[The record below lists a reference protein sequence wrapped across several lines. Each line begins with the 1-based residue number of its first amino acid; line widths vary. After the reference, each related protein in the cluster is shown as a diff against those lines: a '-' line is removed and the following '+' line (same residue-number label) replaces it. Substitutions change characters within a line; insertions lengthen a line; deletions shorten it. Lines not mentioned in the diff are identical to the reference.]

1 MCFLQTNTNNW
12 KLSITRKRHFANK
25 NKQYHFSLCTSC
37 FCAFHFLA
45 MFWHG
50 GGGGTIIACSHLTG
64 TQNKSRVAHKFVA
77 MAMENIL
84 QNHCFFSVAVSFAS
98 PYFCLQNF
106 NSFASICGTDLTP
119 YKPPSPAS
127 RTSVCPSLSV
137 KGVLSLLNISID
149 TSGYYICTSANE
161 IKSATCNVTLRV
173 NPRKTHSSF
182 SLRIDLKL

>member
-1 MCFLQTNTNNW
+1 MCFLQTKIKNW
-12 KLSITRKRHFANK
+12 KWSITRKCILQTKIK
-25 NKQYHFSLCTSC
+25 NTIFPFSCTSS

-45 MFWHG
+45 LFWH

-64 TQNKSRVAHKFVA
+64 TQNKIRVAHKFIA

-84 QNHCFFSVAVSFAS
+84 QNHCFFSVAFSLKVLIFVCKTSTL
-98 PYFCLQNF
+98 LQVYVALIWLHINP
-106 NSFASICGTDLTP
+106 LP
-119 YKPPSPAS
+119 LHHV
-127 RTSVCPSLSV
+127 RVCVHLSSV
-137 KGVLSLLNISID
+137 KGVLSLLNITID

-161 IKSATCNVTLRV
+161 IKSATCNMTLRV